1 MQPKRRK
8 DNVDDDDVV
17 FFHAAHNT
25 RRTGDGK
32 REMHVDRESQAWI
45 KRDREESRRATMLG
59 SGSGHADPEITLAG
73 RILAGVVLVIVVDV
87 LRSPISGVIGHG
99 HSAPAMDRRPTM
111 NVVPHPHGIVV
122 IGVRRASVIIVF
134 SAAAAAAAATAIPG
148 GSLPGASD
156 LHPPS
161 PCIRGGVTRAFR
173 VISAAAAFP
182 GCSCRAWALS
192 DLHPPVSPCASDY
205 SIQPVGLRPPKVP
218 QNMEARKLCAGL
230 AEGPQTEPHGLS
242 DNTASGTHRLPVS
255 GGARRRGCCE

>member
-45 KRDREESRRATMLG
+45 KRDREESRRATTLG

-156 LHPPS
+156 LHPPGT
-161 PCIRGGVTRAFR
+161 PGG
-173 VISAAAAFP
+173 
-182 GCSCRAWALS
+182 S
-192 DLHPPVSPCASDY
+192 DCP
-205 SIQPVGLRPPKVP
+205 IQPVGLRPPKVP
-218 QNMEARKLCAGL
+218 QNVESRKLCAGL

-242 DNTASGTHRLPVS
+242 DNTARWTHRLPVS

>member
-1 MQPKRRK
+1 
-8 DNVDDDDVV
+8 
-17 FFHAAHNT
+17 
-25 RRTGDGK
+25 
-32 REMHVDRESQAWI
+32 MHVDRESQAWI
-45 KRDREESRRATMLG
+45 KRDREESRRATTLG
-59 SGSGHADPEITLAG
+59 SGSGHEDPEITLAG

-87 LRSPISGVIGHG
+87 LRSPISGGIGHG

-134 SAAAAAAAATAIPG
+134 S
-148 GSLPGASD
+148 
-156 LHPPS
+156 
-161 PCIRGGVTRAFR
+161 IRGGVTRAW

-242 DNTASGTHRLPVS
+242 DNTARGTHRLPVS